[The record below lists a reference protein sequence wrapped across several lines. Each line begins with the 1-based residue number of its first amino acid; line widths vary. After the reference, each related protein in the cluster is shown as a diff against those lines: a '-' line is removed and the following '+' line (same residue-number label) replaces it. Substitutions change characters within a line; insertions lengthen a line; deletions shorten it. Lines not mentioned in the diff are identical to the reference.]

1 MKKLKKLT
9 RDQKKF
15 LKEER
20 LNPDDFLIE
29 RATPKLYVFYNK
41 QTEALWNYDRVRGL
55 WLWVKKHLNYYYLT
69 VMLLCGAK
77 EGGLYGEYLYT

>member
-29 RATPKLYVFYNK
+29 RATPEEYVFYNK
-41 QTEALWNYDRVRGL
+41 HTEVLWTYDRVRGL

>member
-1 MKKLKKLT
+1 MKKLRRLT

-29 RATPKLYVFYNK
+29 RATSEEYVFYNK
-41 QTEALWNYDRVRGL
+41 YTEALWTYDRTMRG
-55 WLWVKKHLNYYYLT
+55 WL
-69 VMLLCGAK
+69 
-77 EGGLYGEYLYT
+77 